1 MEYQSLLKLSYKD
14 QSEFKNTYDA
24 RFKNECATVIDFYIG
39 ENKAFYLN
47 NQEMLLLIT
56 KIMAVDK
63 DLSDK
68 TKQLPAIALERF
80 TKQALVDEIKQTN
93 DIENV
98 YSTKKEIKET
108 FKRIE
113 CGEEKGRFNGLVSK
127 YYKFQKGEPIPLDS
141 CDDIRRLYDEIVLPE
156 VIEEDKDNAP
166 DGLIFRAAPVN
177 VHTST
182 GKIIHSGIY
191 PEDKIINAMTNALM
205 ILNDKNINHLV
216 ATAVF
221 HYLFAYV
228 HPFYDGNGRTD
239 RFISSYVISKNL
251 NHLVAYKFSYI
262 IKKHQSQYYKMF
274 SDTNDARNKGDLTP
288 FVIQLLEFILEVE
301 KELVEDIENKILDLK
316 FYSNKIE
323 NLNLSKTA
331 KHIANTLLQN
341 ALFDDE
347 SLSIKQICDIEH
359 KTYNTVAKELLALDE
374 FHIVRYMQSGNKK
387 VFDID
392 LNQLIKY

>member
-1 MEYQSLLKLSYKD
+1 
-14 QSEFKNTYDA
+14 
-24 RFKNECATVIDFYIG
+24 
-39 ENKAFYLN
+39 
-47 NQEMLLLIT
+47 
-56 KIMAVDK
+56 
-63 DLSDK
+63 
-68 TKQLPAIALERF
+68 
-80 TKQALVDEIKQTN
+80 
-93 DIENV
+93 
-98 YSTKKEIKET
+98 
-108 FKRIE
+108 
-113 CGEEKGRFNGLVSK
+113 
-127 YYKFQKGEPIPLDS
+127 
-141 CDDIRRLYDEIVLPE
+141 
-156 VIEEDKDNAP
+156 
-166 DGLIFRAAPVN
+166 
-177 VHTST
+177 
-182 GKIIHSGIY
+182 
-191 PEDKIINAMTNALM
+191 
-205 ILNDKNINHLV
+205 
-216 ATAVF
+216 
-221 HYLFAYV
+221 
-228 HPFYDGNGRTD
+228 
-239 RFISSYVISKNL
+239 
-251 NHLVAYKFSYI
+251 
-262 IKKHQSQYYKMF
+262 MF